1 MSNGMENLF
10 GAEFD
15 APPESPCVE
24 NQCAENSCATPT
36 QGKGKKKSSKDVASG
51 KTSTVERLTDDTVL
65 DVRQFRVKIY
75 NEVYDYAAPED
86 QEKVTIGDIRQWL
99 VTQGYSEL
107 TKERATFVWAKP
119 EEGEKFLVAGVKF
132 EKMG

>member
-15 APPESPCVE
+15 APTESPCAE
-24 NQCAENSCATPT
+24 NQCAENSCAT
-36 QGKGKKKSSKDVASG
+36 KGKSKKGSKGNAS
-51 KTSTVERLTDDTVL
+51 KTPSIDRLSEDTVL
-65 DVRQFRVKIY
+65 DLRQFPVKIY
-75 NEVYDYAAPED
+75 NEVYNYVAPED

-107 TKERATFVWAKP
+107 TKERATFTWVKP

>member
-15 APPESPCVE
+15 APPESPCAE
-24 NQCAENSCATPT
+24 NQCAENSCAT
-36 QGKGKKKSSKDVASG
+36 QRKGKKKG
-51 KTSTVERLTDDTVL
+51 KEATKSTVERLTDETVL
-65 DVRQFRVKIY
+65 DLRELKVKIY
-75 NEVYDYAAPED
+75 NETYDYVAPED
-86 QEKVTIGDIRQWL
+86 QEKITIGDIRQWL

-107 TKERATFVWAKP
+107 TKERATFTWVKP